1 MNDCKFPNAYKKLIF
16 AFAFFH
22 AIVQDRR
29 KFGAI
34 GWNIRYEFTFEDF
47 DVCRRQ
53 LKIFLDEA
61 LTEETIPFKVLQF
74 LGAEINYGGRVT
86 DAKDVRLI
94 INIIKRYVNIDV
106 L

>member
-1 MNDCKFPNAYKKLIF
+1 MLQTFETFDNKQLNDCKFPGAYKKLVF

-29 KFGAI
+29 KFGPI

-61 LTEETIPFKVLQF
+61 PTEEAIPFEVLQF
-74 LGAEINYGGRVT
+74 LGA
-86 DAKDVRLI
+86 
-94 INIIKRYVNIDV
+94 
-106 L
+106 